1 MTNFAK
7 QFNKNCKMR
16 TLKLSIKQKY
26 LDAIK
31 DGRKVQEFR
40 EIRPNNV
47 KKYLQLDEN
56 GFEKEDENA
65 NAIPIQYDEILFTS
79 KETGDTA
86 RVEIVASR
94 SEIMID
100 EHGQA
105 IEYEYGGQ
113 IWVVERVVYDL
124 GKIIE
129 HTVSSQT
136 AK

>member
-1 MTNFAK
+1 
-7 QFNKNCKMR
+7 MR
-16 TLKLSIKQKY
+16 TLNLSIKQKY

-40 EIRPNNV
+40 EIRPNNI
-47 KKYLQLDEN
+47 KKYLQLDADGYEI
-56 GFEKEDENA
+56 EDENA
-65 NAIPIQYDEILFTS
+65 NALPIVYDQILFTS

-86 RVEIVASR
+86 IVEVKYSR
-94 SEIMID
+94 CEIMLD
-100 EHGQA
+100 DSDQP

-124 GKIIE
+124 GRIIE

-136 AK
+136 KK

>member
-1 MTNFAK
+1 
-7 QFNKNCKMR
+7 MR
-16 TLKLSIKQKY
+16 TLELSIKQKY

-40 EIRPNNV
+40 EVRPNNIR
-47 KKYLQLDEN
+47 KYLQLDED
-56 GFEKEDENA
+56 GFEVEDEDA
-65 NAIPIQYDEILFTS
+65 NAVPIEYDSILFKS

-86 RVEIVASR
+86 LVEVAGSR
-94 SEIMID
+94 CEIMLG
-100 EHGQA
+100 ENKQP

-129 HTVSSQT
+129 HTVNSRT
-136 AK
+136 VK

>member
-1 MTNFAK
+1 
-7 QFNKNCKMR
+7 MR

-40 EIRPNNV
+40 EVRPNNI
-47 KKYLQLDEN
+47 KKYLQLDDE
-56 GFEKEDENA
+56 GYEIEDENA
-65 NAIPIQYDEILFTS
+65 NALPIVYDNILFTS

-86 RVEIVASR
+86 LVEVTDSR
-94 SEIMID
+94 CEILLG
-100 EHGQA
+100 ENGQP

-129 HTVSSQT
+129 HKVNSRTEKV
-136 AK
+136 KL

>member
-1 MTNFAK
+1 
-7 QFNKNCKMR
+7 MR

-40 EIRPNNV
+40 EVRPNNV
-47 KKYLQLDEN
+47 KKFLQLDEN
-56 GFEKEDENA
+56 GFELEDENA
-65 NAIPIQYDEILFTS
+65 NAIPVEYDAILFTS

-86 RVEIVASR
+86 LVEVKAAR
-94 SEIMID
+94 NEIMVD
-100 EHGQA
+100 YNRNP

-129 HTVSSQT
+129 HNVSSRS
-136 AK
+136 

>member
-1 MTNFAK
+1 
-7 QFNKNCKMR
+7 MR

-40 EIRPNNV
+40 EIRPNNI

-56 GFEKEDENA
+56 GFEIEDENA
-65 NAIPIQYDEILFTS
+65 NALPIVYDNILFTS

-86 RVEIVASR
+86 LVEVQGSR
-94 SEIMID
+94 CEIMLSED
-100 EHGQA
+100 KQP
-105 IEYEYGGQ
+105 IEYEYMGE
-113 IWVVERVVYDL
+113 IWVVERMVYDL

-129 HTVSSQT
+129 HKVSSQT
-136 AK
+136 KE

>member
-40 EIRPNNV
+40 EIRPNNI
-47 KKYLQLDEN
+47 KKYLQLDEK
-56 GFEKEDENA
+56 GFEIEDENA
-65 NAIPIQYDEILFTS
+65 NALPVEYDNILFTG

-86 RVEIVASR
+86 LVEIQASR
-94 SEIMID
+94 CEVMLD
-100 EHGQA
+100 ENRKP

-113 IWVVERVVYDL
+113 LWVVERMVYDL

-129 HTVSSQT
+129 HKVSSQT
-136 AK
+136 KE

>member
-1 MTNFAK
+1 
-7 QFNKNCKMR
+7 MR
-16 TLKLSIKQKY
+16 TLELSIKQKY

-40 EIRPNNV
+40 EIRPNNIR
-47 KKYLQLDEN
+47 KYLQLDKD
-56 GFEKEDENA
+56 GFEIEDENA
-65 NAIPIQYDEILFTS
+65 NALPIVYDNILFTS

-86 RVEIVASR
+86 LVEVQDSR
-94 SEIMID
+94 CEIMLG
-100 EHGQA
+100 ENSQP

-129 HTVSSQT
+129 HKVNSRT
-136 AK
+136 KE

>member
-1 MTNFAK
+1 
-7 QFNKNCKMR
+7 MR
-16 TLKLSIKQKY
+16 TLELSIKQKY

-40 EIRPNNV
+40 EIRPNNIR
-47 KKYLQLDEN
+47 KYLQLDED
-56 GFEKEDENA
+56 GFEVEDDDA
-65 NAIPIQYDEILFTS
+65 NAVPIEYDCIHFTS

-86 RVEIVASR
+86 LVEVVGSR
-94 SEIMID
+94 CEIMLG
-100 EHGQA
+100 ENKQP

-129 HTVSSQT
+129 HTVNSRT
-136 AK
+136 VK

>member
-1 MTNFAK
+1 
-7 QFNKNCKMR
+7 MR

-40 EIRPNNV
+40 EVRPNNV
-47 KKYLQLDEN
+47 KKFLQLDEN
-56 GFEKEDENA
+56 GFELEDENA
-65 NAIPIQYDEILFTS
+65 NAIPVEYDAILFTS

-86 RVEIVASR
+86 LVEVKAAR
-94 SEIMID
+94 NEIMVD
-100 EHGQA
+100 DKRNP

-129 HTVSSQT
+129 HKVSSQT
-136 AK
+136 NE

>member
-1 MTNFAK
+1 
-7 QFNKNCKMR
+7 MR

-40 EIRPNNV
+40 EIRPNNI

-56 GFEKEDENA
+56 GFEIEDENA
-65 NAIPIQYDEILFTS
+65 NAIPIVYDNILFTS

-86 RVEIVASR
+86 LVEVQGSR
-94 SEIMID
+94 CEIMLS
-100 EHGQA
+100 ENKQP
-105 IEYEYGGQ
+105 IEYEYMGE
-113 IWVVERVVYDL
+113 IWVVERMVYDL

-129 HTVSSQT
+129 HKVSSQT
-136 AK
+136 KE

>member
-1 MTNFAK
+1 
-7 QFNKNCKMR
+7 MR

-40 EIRPNNV
+40 EVRPNNI
-47 KKYLQLDEN
+47 KKYLQLDDE
-56 GFEKEDENA
+56 GYEIEDENA
-65 NAIPIQYDEILFTS
+65 NALPIVYDNILFTS

-86 RVEIVASR
+86 LVEVTDSR
-94 SEIMID
+94 CEILLG
-100 EHGQA
+100 ENGQP

-129 HTVSSQT
+129 HKVSSRT
-136 AK
+136 EKVKL

>member
-1 MTNFAK
+1 
-7 QFNKNCKMR
+7 MR

-40 EIRPNNV
+40 EIRPNNI
-47 KKYLQLDEN
+47 KKYLQLDDE
-56 GFEKEDENA
+56 GFEIEDENA
-65 NAIPIQYDEILFTS
+65 NALPIVYDQILFTS

-86 RVEIVASR
+86 LVEVQGAR
-94 SEIMID
+94 CEVMLGD
-100 EHGQA
+100 DKQP

-113 IWVVERVVYDL
+113 TWVVERVVYDL

-129 HTVSSQT
+129 HKVSSRT
-136 AK
+136 EK